1 MHIKTVH
8 EEPQDYPCEHCPHV
22 CHKKKELQSHIKA
35 VHGKFKQHK
44 CDFCDSAFYRR
55 RDKEKHLLKAHNIDM
70 EAKPEQMQQQQQPI
84 PHQTQTLQ
92 VLQ

>member
-1 MHIKTVH
+1 M
-8 EEPQDYPCEHCPHV
+8 
-22 CHKKKELQSHIKA
+22 
-35 VHGKFKQHK
+35 HGKFKQHK

-70 EAKPEQMQQQQQPI
+70 EAKPEQMQQQQQQPI
-84 PHQTQTLQ
+84 PQQTQTLQ